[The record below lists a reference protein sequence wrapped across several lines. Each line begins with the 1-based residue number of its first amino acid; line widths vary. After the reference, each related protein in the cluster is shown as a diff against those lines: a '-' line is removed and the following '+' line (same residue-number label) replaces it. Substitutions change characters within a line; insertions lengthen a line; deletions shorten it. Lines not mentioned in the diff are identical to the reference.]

1 MVGRFGLYSRRSY
14 EKASQAMHLYEFVRT
29 KQLSLRLEKVTKK
42 KSYRQRMME
51 AFQKDPF
58 VCPHCQRSMS
68 LVEVWHAD
76 YGLLYYYMQD
86 AKTVLKTLEGNVY
99 VK

>member
-42 KSYRQRMME
+42 NLIVNGTTSFSKGS
-51 AFQKDPF
+51 FL
-58 VCPHCQRSMS
+58 CPHCQRSMS

-76 YGLLYYYMQD
+76 YGLLYHYMQD
-86 AKTVLKTLEGNVY
+86 AKIVLKT
-99 VK
+99 